1 MPCPSDTALCV
12 FLREIAKN
20 EIFKRKELLLMGGR
34 QKKSASVATGKIG
47 KEAIQAKLTQEE
59 KLKLSRKGLTPP
71 SWLDAFAAE
80 EFSRVVDE
88 AGNINLLDN
97 LDLSILAVYSNAYS
111 RYIEATKFIN
121 ENGITGDRETKYGIQ
136 EVVSPYVLAQ
146 EKYVKQIM
154 QCSTKLGLATT
165 DRLKLIVPCE
175 EMPATNKYLKYAE
188 K

>member
-1 MPCPSDTALCV
+1 
-12 FLREIAKN
+12 
-20 EIFKRKELLLMGGR
+20 MGGR

-47 KEAIQAKLTQEE
+47 KEAIQAKLKQEE
-59 KLKLSRKGLTPP
+59 KLKLSRNGLTPP

-165 DRLKLIVPCE
+165 DRLKLIVDR
-175 EMPATNKYLKYAE
+175 KSVV
-188 K
+188 